1 MYIAIYIKILIIGD
15 THDEIMSDISVKKMS
30 PLSHA
35 IWLIHKLERYLD
47 AINGDSLCLFNTT
60 VAIPLYGNNVV
71 ILSNFRASL
80 RRLLN
85 ELYGL
90 CTSSSLEVHSSII
103 KNHDFWLQ
111 HKEIKPKAFCLDKG
125 LIEITHKYIG
135 IHLVEGEESQ
145 V

>member
-1 MYIAIYIKILIIGD
+1 VFKKCLLSPTLFGLYID
-15 THDEIMSDISVKKMS
+15 
-30 PLSHA
+30 
-35 IWLIHKLERYLD
+35 KLERYLD
-47 AINGDSLCLFNTT
+47 AINGDSLCLFNTM

-90 CTSSSLEVHSSII
+90 CTSSSLEVHSLVI

-111 HKEIKPKAFCLDKG
+111 HKEIKPKAFYLDKG
-125 LIEITHKYIG
+125 LIEITHKYLG